1 MKEGMMKME
10 KISFILEKELLT
22 FEYVTNALVVL
33 ETALSPD
40 NQAGIL
46 NSDIIHNQVWNLSE
60 IMEDTLKSMKEKVGA
75 YHA

>member
-1 MKEGMMKME
+1 M
-10 KISFILEKELLT
+10 LT
-22 FEYVTNALVVL
+22 FEYVTNVLVVL